1 MSDLTSDGDKV
12 RLIRARDAT
21 SVVMRFQITE
31 EEAREMAR
39 LEEECGCDISAGP
52 DWGIHLDKV
61 MELALHS
68 GSHNK
73 FIDLLNEQFG
83 NVMSSEEIEEMA
95 ASFQMQIQERL
106 AGKVSK

>member
-1 MSDLTSDGDKV
+1 MEE
-12 RLIRARDAT
+12 I
-21 SVVMRFQITE
+21 MRFQITE

-61 MELALHS
+61 MELALHP

-83 NVMSSEEIEEMA
+83 NIMSSDEIEEVA